1 MSDPYEN
8 RPLTEGYPNL
18 DQLAVEY
25 FAETQERRENDA
37 PRIANIVTLISR
49 LIALPPDA
57 SMCVVGCGPVP
68 HILKILRDR
77 GFRAVGVEPIP
88 GFVRKAR
95 EFLGD
100 PQGVQQA
107 AAECL
112 PLADKSIDVVFL
124 ENVLEHVESPFKSLN
139 EAFRVVRPGG
149 IAYVTTTNRQRI
161 SLVGENGEFRV
172 PFFNR
177 LPKLVQESYV
187 FAHLHYRP
195 HLANF
200 TRRPAVHWFSF
211 SSLCAMGRQAGFA
224 EFYSPLD
231 LRRKS
236 DVPLNASPLRRS
248 LHALGLLPLIQR
260 NPWLRALA
268 LTQLGA
274 DIIMWRRSD
283 P

>member
-1 MSDPYEN
+1 MSDLYEN
-8 RPLTEGYPNL
+8 RPLTEGYPDL
-18 DQLAVEY
+18 DQLAVDY
-25 FAETQERRENDA
+25 FSKAQVQRGGDGVRIND
-37 PRIANIVTLISR
+37 IVTLIGR
-49 LIALPPDA
+49 LIPLRPDA

-68 HILKILRDR
+68 YTLKVLRDR
-77 GFRAVGVEPIP
+77 GFRAVGIEPIP
-88 GFVRKAR
+88 GFVEKAR
-95 EFLGD
+95 EFLGAED
-100 PQGVQQA
+100 SVYQA

-112 PLADKSIDVVFL
+112 PLPDQSLDVVLL

-187 FAHLHYRP
+187 FSHLHYRP

-211 SSLCAMGRQAGFA
+211 ASLCAMGRQAGFA

-231 LRRKS
+231 LRRSS
-236 DVPLNASPLRRS
+236 DVPLGGSPLRRS
-248 LHALGLLPLIQR
+248 LRALGLLPLIQR

-268 LTQLGA
+268 LTQVGA
-274 DIIMWRRSD
+274 DVIMWRRSE